1 MPPKSRKYDEFI
13 VNLASHGNAAV
24 AASDAKLK
32 ISDVMAHKNAS
43 QEFSQDWH
51 EALVLAQGRLE
62 VAAYKA
68 ALAGYSRPLHGSGK
82 LTVDKDGN
90 TVMINEYDTK
100 LLTYMIE
107 RNEPKAMRV
116 DPENVLPRVVIH
128 IEADQ
133 TDGNS
138 DAGGIA

>member
-13 VNLASHGNAAV
+13 VNLSSHGNIAV
-24 AASDAKLK
+24 AAHDAKLK
-32 ISDVMAHKNAS
+32 ISDVIAYKNVS
-43 QEFSQDWH
+43 KEFSQDWH
-51 EALVLAQGRLE
+51 DAIVLARGRLE

-68 ALAGYSRPLHGSGK
+68 ALAGYSRTLHSSGK

-107 RNEPKAMRV
+107 RNESKDAHV
-116 DPENVLPRVVIH
+116 DTENVLPRVVIR
-128 IEADQ
+128 IAADQ
-133 TDGNS
+133 ADGTS
-138 DAGGIA
+138 DAGSIA